1 MQLRYMGF
9 DQSKNI
15 RIYRFDT
22 VAKGQPVGHFIVTA
36 DLVLFQKHNVG
47 IQEGPSLCMHRLAE
61 DLEGPSGSPH
71 QLTDDDMRSFVTA
84 RKAAQSRK
92 TGPRNFKRSQKTAAS
107 A

>member
-22 VAKGQPVGHFIVTA
+22 ISKGQPVGHFVVTA

-61 DLEGPSGSPH
+61 DLEEPSNSPH
-71 QLTDDDMRSFVTA
+71 QLGDDDMLSFVAA

-92 TGPRNFKRSQKTAAS
+92 ASSRSFKRSQKTAAT